1 VAESDRRE
9 SLIPSVHNTCSC
21 KALITKALDAIRTKA
36 AKAAISIALPSDL
49 HHQVV
54 ATLKRQPDIPWDLA
68 VANIARRAL
77 Q

>member
-1 VAESDRRE
+1 VKLPKTVLEQYARRM
-9 SLIPSVHNTCSC
+9 LTRDLTN
-21 KALITKALDAIRTKA
+21 KALDAIRTKA

>member
-1 VAESDRRE
+1 VKLPKTVVEQYARRM
-9 SLIPSVHNTCSC
+9 LTRDLTN
-21 KALITKALDAIRTKA
+21 KALDAIRTKA